1 MKKEDMQERK
11 QKWLKKLEEEGKL
24 TDPKEDHSRG
34 LRALQNPT
42 RREVLKFI
50 GDNIVPFRKIKSH
63 FNMDESSLR
72 FHLTMLEQALYIEQV
87 NNDWRLTPR
96 GIGYLKIVEPGK

>member
-50 GDNIVPFRKIKSH
+50 GDKIVPFRNIKSH
-63 FNMDESSLR
+63 FNLDKSSLR